1 MDRENRKRCFC
12 VWPSAAPP
20 GSSVGPQRALSSAPW
35 ILSVAFRVS
44 SGTSLATRCIGA
56 MLGPSRESSSPETTN
71 KKCDSDSRRM
81 FSHMTTGSDV
91 ISDLLR
97 FCGRRS
103 AGRAGR
109 ACGAATEFHRGAA
122 EECDRLYET
131 AGPPPD
137 THTHTHT
144 HTVRSRLS

>member
-20 GSSVGPQRALSSAPW
+20 GSSVGPQRALSRSPW

-44 SGTSLATRCIGA
+44 SGTSLITRCIGA

-71 KKCDSDSRRM
+71 RKCDSDSRCM
-81 FSHMTTGSDV
+81 FSDMTTGRDV

-97 FCGRRS
+97 SCGRRS

-109 ACGAATEFHRGAA
+109 ACGAAIESHRGAA

-131 AGPPPD
+131 AGLPPD

-144 HTVRSRLS
+144 QSQITAE